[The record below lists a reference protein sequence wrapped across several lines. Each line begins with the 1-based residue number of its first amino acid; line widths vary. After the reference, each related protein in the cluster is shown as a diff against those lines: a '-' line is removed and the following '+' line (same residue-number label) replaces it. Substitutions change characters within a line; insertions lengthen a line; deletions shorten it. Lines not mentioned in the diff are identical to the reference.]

1 MEYIA
6 YCKNNEMEFSVKY
19 ISEFRNRSK
28 ENKADLMPILKEY
41 CEQNN
46 LDMENIVIIATQNIT
61 KRRRSEKTKTST
73 EAKVRWESKAYKK
86 YTVGLRGKQF
96 IARLRI
102 EDDKDLI
109 DYIETKKQEGV
120 GTTEIIRYAL
130 TLLKECEVACETDS
144 QN

>member
-6 YCKNNEMEFSVKY
+6 YCRNNDMEFSVKY

-28 ENKADLMPILKEY
+28 ENKADLMTILKEY
-41 CEQNN
+41 CKENN
-46 LDMENIVIIATQNIT
+46 LDMENIVIIGTQNIT

-73 EAKVRWESKAYKK
+73 EAKIRWESKAYKK
-86 YTVGLRGKQF
+86 YTVGLKGKQY

-109 DYIETKKQEGV
+109 DYIETKKQEGI
-120 GTTEIIRYAL
+120 GITELIRYAL
-130 TLLKECEVACETDS
+130 TLLKECEVKCENDS